1 MRRSHSYSKRDAL
14 DTCLRQYFFEYY
26 ASAKRLSFDAGRKDL
41 VRGLKEFTGTYL
53 LAGEVL
59 HWFIEHFLKKGPTAR
74 AWLERTSLDRFDR
87 ALRYSRD
94 PVGLAGMRDEQ
105 YPPPMLLEFYYQD
118 PRAGELAD
126 SARESLLRGIRNF
139 LEDDAVVALRR
150 LVTAGEHWVEKRM
163 AKLPKVDGYGIEGK
177 IDLAGRDSKGVRV
190 IDWKLGR
197 PGSGHDSLQLLI
209 YGMWAEKEFGL
220 DPAAVRVQRVF
231 LGVPAVEDERP
242 LNRALLRA
250 ARARLIQD
258 IELMQEMDPYGRE
271 GNEEAF
277 SPCAKPNVCRRCK
290 YQQVCKDSCSGLS
303 PRRTSVSLPLLTAV
317 V

>member
-26 ASAKRLSFDAGRKDL
+26 ASAKRLPFDAERKNL
-41 VRGLKEFTGTYL
+41 VRGLKDFTGTYL

-59 HWFIEHFLKKGPTAR
+59 HWFIEHFLKKGPTAQ

-87 ALRYSRD
+87 AVRYSRD
-94 PVGLAGMRDEQ
+94 PVGLASMRDEQ

-118 PRAGELAD
+118 PRAEDLAD
-126 SARESLLRGIRNF
+126 SARKSLLRGIRNF

-150 LVTAGEHWVEKRM
+150 SVTAGEYWVEKRM
-163 AKLPKVDGYGIEGK
+163 AKLPKIDGYGIEGK
-177 IDLAGRDSKGVRV
+177 IDLAGRDSRGVRV

-197 PGSGHDSLQLLI
+197 PGGGHDSLQLLI
-209 YGMWAEKEFGL
+209 YGLWAEKEFGL

-258 IELMQEMDPYGRE
+258 VELMQEMDPYGRE

-277 SPCAKPNVCRRCK
+277 SPCAKPNVCRQCK
-290 YQQVCKDSCSGLS
+290 YQQACKDSCSGLS
-303 PRRTSVSLPLLTAV
+303 PRRTCVSLPLLTAGV
-317 V
+317 